1 MSPLDL
7 FFEGIRTLTPLLAL
21 YGAVRFGDRWLR
33 VACASPLERP
43 ASERPASERPAPI
56 PDPIFSGSGFD
67 GPFDE
72 PTDGQFSSSGDSPPL
87 ETVELSIKRASP
99 TQENAPADRR
109 EAETKLSEHLRK
121 EFAAQGRAVTQAE
134 ADAQAK
140 LMLDSVVW

>member
-7 FFEGIRTLTPLLAL
+7 LFEGIRTLTPLLAL

-33 VACASPLERP
+33 AAFSSPLG
-43 ASERPASERPAPI
+43 RPAPI
-56 PDPIFSGSGFD
+56 PDPIFSASGS
-67 GPFDE
+67 
-72 PTDGQFSSSGDSPPL
+72 SSGSASGSASGDSPPL